1 MRHDKISDLFGF
13 KARNA
18 IAIAA
23 LAMMVALFYCAV
35 AYAAPESQTSASS
48 QGAQGGTDVTK
59 SEVVYGMLNS
69 DGSVRTTYVV
79 NRFASNAPCRWTDYG
94 AYTLVSNLS
103 TAQPLICENEK
114 VAFDMG
120 EDPFFYQGTL
130 KDAQLPWVVN
140 LTYTLDGNAIAPKDL
155 ARASGKLNIALKTNA
170 NQKVNLAFYESFVL
184 QVTFTLDGANCTD
197 IQAEG
202 ATIAASGEDHTIA
215 FTVLPGHDG
224 SFNLSAQVKDFE
236 MPSVQIAALPYS
248 SVIEMPDTSEMEG
261 GLESLSSAI
270 SQLNQGTAEL
280 ANGAAQLSTGA
291 DSLAGGAKQFGNG
304 LSTLASSSTQIV
316 SASSQ
321 IKDVLVQIA
330 NALKDV
336 DVSKTDEVKEYAPV
350 LRSLAEELQ
359 ALKITLRAVDED
371 YMRTATMLNN
381 LAIVV
386 YNNPLSDAEIASL
399 RAEVADDPEAAASL
413 EKLLTT
419 YFALRSALDEYFAS
433 GGDPATIAAQLEVF
447 LADGGE
453 FDQAVNAMLTA
464 ADFLENGGIDQI
476 EQLVTG
482 LSDLSN
488 GYSQF
493 HDGLVAYT
501 QGVKAL
507 NDNYSALSSGMSQF
521 ADGTT
526 EFASGANQLSSGVSQ
541 LNASTNNLPAQMR
554 ERMGEMMADYDFP
567 EFDPVSFVDERNK
580 NVTAVQFVLLTDAIE
595 KPADEVAEAEPEPEP
610 TMWDRFLALFGL

>member
-13 KARNA
+13 KVRNA

-23 LAMMVALFYCAV
+23 LAMMVALFFCAI
-35 AYAAPESQTSASS
+35 AYAAPESQAPTGS
-48 QGAQGGTDVTK
+48 QGSQESADVKK

-79 NRFASNAPCRWTDYG
+79 NRFVSNVPCRWTDYG

-140 LTYTLDGNAIAPKDL
+140 LAYSLDGKAISPKDL
-155 ARASGKLNIALKTNA
+155 AGSSGKLNIALKTNA
-170 NQKVNLAFYESFVL
+170 NSKVNHAFYESFVL
-184 QVTFTLDGANCTD
+184 QITFTLDAGNCTD

-202 ATIAASGEDHTIA
+202 ATVAASGEDHTIA

-270 SQLNQGTAEL
+270 SQLNQGTSEL
-280 ANGAAQLSTGA
+280 ASGAAQLSSGA
-291 DSLAGGAKQFGNG
+291 GSLAGGAKQFGDG
-304 LSTLASSSTQIV
+304 LSALASSSTQIV

-321 IKDVLVQIA
+321 IKDVLAQIA
-330 NALKDV
+330 AALKDV
-336 DVSKTDEVKEYAPV
+336 DVSKIDEMKEYAPV

-433 GGDPATIAAQLEVF
+433 GGNPATIAAQLEVF

-453 FDQAVNAMLTA
+453 FDQAVNAMFAA
-464 ADFLENGGIDQI
+464 ADFLENGGIDQL

-507 NDNYSALSSGMSQF
+507 NDNYGALSSGASQL

-526 EFASGANQLSSGVSQ
+526 EYASGVNQLSSGVSQ
-541 LNASTNNLPAQMR
+541 LNASTSNLPAQMR
-554 ERMGEMMADYDFP
+554 ERMGEMMTDYDFP

>member
-1 MRHDKISDLFGF
+1 L
-13 KARNA
+13 
-18 IAIAA
+18 
-23 LAMMVALFYCAV
+23 
-35 AYAAPESQTSASS
+35 
-48 QGAQGGTDVTK
+48 
-59 SEVVYGMLNS
+59 
-69 DGSVRTTYVV
+69 
-79 NRFASNAPCRWTDYG
+79 
-94 AYTLVSNLS
+94 
-103 TAQPLICENEK
+103 
-114 VAFDMG
+114 
-120 EDPFFYQGTL
+120 
-130 KDAQLPWVVN
+130 
-140 LTYTLDGNAIAPKDL
+140 
-155 ARASGKLNIALKTNA
+155 
-170 NQKVNLAFYESFVL
+170 
-184 QVTFTLDGANCTD
+184 
-197 IQAEG
+197 
-202 ATIAASGEDHTIA
+202 
-215 FTVLPGHDG
+215 
-224 SFNLSAQVKDFE
+224 
-236 MPSVQIAALPYS
+236 
-248 SVIEMPDTSEMEG
+248 
-261 GLESLSSAI
+261 
-270 SQLNQGTAEL
+270 
-280 ANGAAQLSTGA
+280 
-291 DSLAGGAKQFGNG
+291 
-304 LSTLASSSTQIV
+304 
-316 SASSQ
+316 
-321 IKDVLVQIA
+321 
-330 NALKDV
+330 
-336 DVSKTDEVKEYAPV
+336 
-350 LRSLAEELQ
+350 
-359 ALKITLRAVDED
+359 
-371 YMRTATMLNN
+371 
-381 LAIVV
+381 V

-419 YFALRSALDEYFAS
+419 YFSLRSALDEYFAS

-453 FDQAVNAMLTA
+453 FDQAVNAMFTA

-541 LNASTNNLPAQMR
+541 LNASTSNLPAQMR

-610 TMWDRFLALFGL
+610 TMWDRFLVLFGL